1 MERDYICS
9 GFPVCQLKMQALLP
23 QPSEACK
30 AYLDSNVQEAAQEG
44 MWYYPVIYFS
54 YDSMFFGYRL
64 VTAFLY

>member
-9 GFPVCQLKMQALLP
+9 IGFPVCQLKMQALLP

-44 MWYYPVIYFS
+44 M
-54 YDSMFFGYRL
+54 
-64 VTAFLY
+64 